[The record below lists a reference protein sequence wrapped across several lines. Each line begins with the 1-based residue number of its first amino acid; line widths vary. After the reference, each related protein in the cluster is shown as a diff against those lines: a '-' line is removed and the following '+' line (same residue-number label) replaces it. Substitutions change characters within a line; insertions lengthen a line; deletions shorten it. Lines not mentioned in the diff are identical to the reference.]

1 MVENVRGNLTN
12 VKERG
17 EYEQNRGTYIRFEL
31 LDGRNGGR
39 RWDFDNEWILGALMT
54 GSRESLI
61 PSDLVDRACEGGM
74 EEETKEVD
82 E

>member
-1 MVENVRGNLTN
+1 MVENVHGNLTN

-39 RWDFDNEWILGALMT
+39 RWDFDNEWILGALM
-54 GSRESLI
+54 I
-61 PSDLVDRACEGGM
+61 GGQGIL
-74 EEETKEVD
+74 D
-82 E
+82 SQRPG